1 MRKLLFLSSVLTFS
15 FAGDIQGKIIF
26 DGKAPKMNP
35 LRMDA
40 DPVCVANSDIK
51 PRKEW
56 LVLDENNGVKN
67 VLVMLRKASL
77 DLYRKIMIHQ
87 RKLQLLIKKVVFMSL
102 MFLV

>member
-1 MRKLLFLSSVLTFS
+1 MK
-15 FAGDIQGKIIF
+15 
-26 DGKAPKMNP
+26 P

-56 LVLDENNGVKN
+56 LVLDENNGVN
-67 VLVMLRKASL
+67 VLEMLRKISL
-77 DLYRKIMIHQ
+77 DLYQKIMIHQ